1 MKIRISG
8 LFISIISFLISCN
21 SGEQKSSEGQ
31 RAYPIYLKV
40 YSIAENPPEG
50 SPIAF
55 AANCLGIIE
64 WYRLKLDINILEP
77 IRIDPNLIFPRSKIW
92 TIDFKTEVGD
102 FPNQYANGT
111 FNKDVDEYLQPGG
124 TVEIGAWF
132 SKEENDTLEIKV
144 KETYGN
150 NNSVIWFCQKLLKKR
165 EVKALKRDIEKARD
179 EVANAKN
186 KTSPLDSNKEQ

>member
-102 FPNQYANGT
+102 FPYQYANGT
-111 FNKDVDEYLQPGG
+111 FNKDVDEYSQPGE
-124 TVEIGAWF
+124 TVEVGVTF
-132 SKEENDTLEIKV
+132 SKEENGKLQIKV
-144 KETYGN
+144 EETYRN
-150 NNSVIWFCQKLLKKR
+150 KDTVIWYCQRLVKKR
-165 EVKALKRDIEKARD
+165 EVKTLKREIKKARD
-179 EVANAKN
+179 EVAKAKN
-186 KTSPLDSNKEQ
+186 ETSPLDSNKNQ